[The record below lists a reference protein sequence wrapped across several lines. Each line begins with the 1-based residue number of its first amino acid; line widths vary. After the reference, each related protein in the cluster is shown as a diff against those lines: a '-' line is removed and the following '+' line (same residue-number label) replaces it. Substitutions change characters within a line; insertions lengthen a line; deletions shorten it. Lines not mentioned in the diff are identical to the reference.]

1 MKRYRF
7 ERRGVLALAASAWG
21 QEFDA
26 AQAPAVAQEGPVA
39 VVTIRGPLTHHSDW
53 FCDSYDAVKARVGA
67 ALASPAAKVALR
79 ITSPGGDVAGCF
91 EAAAELRAMAAAAGK
106 TLHSYADGQASSAA
120 YALACAADTIHLS
133 AETLVGSVGVIA
145 GTVDCTAAD
154 AQMGVKFHLFT
165 SGARKA
171 DGNPHLEMSEE
182 AAAEIQRQVDEFGEL
197 FYAHV
202 AARRGVSVEHVR
214 GMEARQYSGQTAV
227 DKRLADGVATWSGF
241 LAMVA
246 RGGAGGAAAKESR
259 VEYEEMV
266 KALRA
271 LAEGDD
277 EEKAKKAKAALV
289 ALGEEEAEDDEEPKK
304 DEGEEK
310 AKAEDEPK
318 KDEKKEEAKAAAS
331 AGTPSAATAAAAA
344 VAAENVELKARL
356 DRLEISAMLDKRPDL
371 SPTVRKWCLA
381 QTPDVA
387 RSFLEQA
394 SKPTAQRHEKAS
406 QPKAGPA
413 LLEGRERD
421 ELDEAMGIRKAGASG
436 PSKDEH
442 GRFTINVETP
452 AQTRARLAAQKGA

>member
-39 VVTIRGPLTHHSDW
+39 VVTIRGPLTQHSDW
-53 FCDSYDAVKARVGA
+53 FCDSYDAIKARVGA

-91 EAAAELRAMAAAAGK
+91 EAAAEIRAMAAAAGK
-106 TLHSYADGQASSAA
+106 PLHAYADGQASSAA

-133 AETLVGSVGVIA
+133 SETLVGSVGVIA
-145 GTVDCTAAD
+145 GTIDCTAAD

-171 DGNPHLEMSEE
+171 DGNPHLQMSEE

-197 FYAHV
+197 FCAHV

-227 DKRLADGVATWSGF
+227 EKRLADGVTTWSGF

-277 EEKAKKAKAALV
+277 EEQAKKAKAALV

-304 DEGEEK
+304 DEEKSKAEDEEK
-310 AKAEDEPK
+310 AKA
-318 KDEKKEEAKAAAS
+318 KAARAGAS
-331 AGTPSAATAAAAA
+331 SAATAAAAA

-371 SPTVRKWCLA
+371 SAAVRKWCLA

-421 ELDEAMGIRKAGASG
+421 ELDEGMGIRKAGASG

>member
-26 AQAPAVAQEGPVA
+26 AQAPAISQDGPVA

-53 FCDSYDAVKARVGA
+53 FCDSYDAIKERVRA

-91 EAAAELRAMAAAAGK
+91 ETATELRAMATTSGK
-106 TLHSYADGQASSAA
+106 PLHAYADGQASSAA

-171 DGNPHLEMSEE
+171 DGNPHVQMSEE
-182 AAAEIQRQVDEFGEL
+182 AATEIQRQVDEFGEL

-289 ALGEEEAEDDEEPKK
+289 ALGEEKAEDDEEPKK
-304 DEGEEK
+304 DEEK
-310 AKAEDEPK
+310 AKAEDEGDDEEPK
-318 KDEKKEEAKAAAS
+318 KDEEKAAAK
-331 AGTPSAATAAAAA
+331 AGAPSAAAALAT
-344 VAAENVELKARL
+344 ENIRLARENADLKARSL
-356 DRLEISAMLDKRPDL
+356 LATRSDLPEATRAWLSQQSAE
-371 SPTVRKWCLA
+371 VIN
-381 QTPDVA
+381 
-387 RSFLEQA
+387 SFLA
-394 SKPTAQRHEKAS
+394 DTAKKTAPRHAKAS
-406 QPKAGPA
+406 QAKTGPA

-421 ELDEAMGIRKAGASG
+421 ELDEAMGIRKASASG
-436 PSKDEH
+436 PGKDEH

>member
-39 VVTIRGPLTHHSDW
+39 VVQIRGPLTHHSDW
-53 FCDSYDAVKARVGA
+53 FCDSYDAIKARVGA

-91 EAAAELRAMAAAAGK
+91 ETATELRAMAARAGK
-106 TLHSYADGQASSAA
+106 SLHAYADGQASSAA
-120 YALACAADTIHLS
+120 YALACAADSIHLS
-133 AETLVGSVGVIA
+133 AETLVGSIGTLA
-145 GTVDCTAAD
+145 GTVDCTEAD

-171 DGNPHLEMSEE
+171 DGNPHQPMSEE
-182 AAAEIQRQVDEFGEL
+182 AAAEIQRQVDEFAEL

-202 AARRGVSVEHVR
+202 CERRGVSVEHVR

-227 DKRLADGVATWSGF
+227 EKRLADGVTTWSGF

-277 EEKAKKAKAALV
+277 EEQAKKAKAALV
-289 ALGEEEAEDDEEPKK
+289 ALGEEEAEGEPKK

-331 AGTPSAATAAAAA
+331 AGAPSAATAAAAA

-371 SPTVRKWCLA
+371 SAAVRKWCLA

-421 ELDEAMGIRKAGASG
+421 ELDEGMGIRKAGASG
-436 PSKDEH
+436 PSKDEY
-442 GRFTINVETP
+442 GRFTIKVETP